1 MISSKLLTQVRR
13 LNTLL
18 TLSVSLFTLFLLPL
32 CQDDAV
38 DADGDGIPDVQQIDS
53 KDLMTRKTLLFLKVA
68 CLFSPSVRTD
78 RNSCQTIDPHRFT
91 AAIAG
96 LQSGLLAVV
105 ASLKVQFAKV
115 NSYHLSSL

>member
-68 CLFSPSVRTD
+68 YESLLSFCTD
-78 RNSCQTIDPHRFT
+78 
-91 AAIAG
+91 
-96 LQSGLLAVV
+96 
-105 ASLKVQFAKV
+105 
-115 NSYHLSSL
+115 

>member
-1 MISSKLLTQVRR
+1 MS
-13 LNTLL
+13 
-18 TLSVSLFTLFLLPL
+18 
-32 CQDDAV
+32 
-38 DADGDGIPDVQQIDS
+38 
-53 KDLMTRKTLLFLKVA
+53 
-68 CLFSPSVRTD
+68 LFSPSVRTD